1 MPTSRA
7 SRVRSFNG
15 PPLPHD
21 AIERREGAGAI
32 RAALAVE
39 ENGPS
44 GRVVDDLEEAG
55 HRLLWQVTAEPPE
68 AHWNL
73 DRGHAQRFDQRA
85 LIGGGTEADHRA
97 DAEVAQLHEAWPVR
111 WSRCDFEAPP

>member
-1 MPTSRA
+1 LADYTSQ
-7 SRVRSFNG
+7 
-15 PPLPHD
+15 L
-21 AIERREGAGAI
+21 
-32 RAALAVE
+32 LAV
-39 ENGPS
+39 NWWAIVTASLKLTAP
-44 GRVVDDLEEAG
+44 R

-73 DRGHAQRFDQRA
+73 DIGHAQRFDQRA